1 MKRKTLRKA
10 RNKKGLTQ
18 QQVADYLG
26 ISVRFYQ
33 NIEAGER
40 NGNFEIWD
48 YLEDLFSIHQRKLR
62 QLAQEDNQQK
72 H

>member
-1 MKRKTLRKA
+1 MKRETLRKA
-10 RNKKGLTQ
+10 RLDKGLTQ

-40 NGNFEIWD
+40 NGNF
-48 YLEDLFSIHQRKLR
+48 
-62 QLAQEDNQQK
+62 
-72 H
+72 